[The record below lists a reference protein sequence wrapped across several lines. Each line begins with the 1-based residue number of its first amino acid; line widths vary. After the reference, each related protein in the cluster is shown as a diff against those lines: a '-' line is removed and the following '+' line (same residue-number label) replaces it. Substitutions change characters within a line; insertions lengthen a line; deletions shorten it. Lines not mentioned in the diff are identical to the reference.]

1 MVTKWGIRHQ
11 WHVPVPT
18 TDSVKQTLTIFWA
31 PIFSRGLKICNSNLP
46 GEDLWERKQKEIHCI
61 LSASVML
68 SLSCKKQKAE
78 LQGTAFSSL
87 KQNQTYNILKI
98 PLPLILNISHAQL
111 RVE

>member
-1 MVTKWGIRHQ
+1 
-11 WHVPVPT
+11 
-18 TDSVKQTLTIFWA
+18 
-31 PIFSRGLKICNSNLP
+31 
-46 GEDLWERKQKEIHCI
+46 
-61 LSASVML
+61 ML